1 MVEVTEER
9 FDEMV
14 NDALDKIP
22 DQFVAKMRNLVI
34 LVRDFN
40 EDSPGI
46 LGLYEG
52 VSLTERT
59 HHHTGFLPDAIVI
72 YRGALQNM
80 CSPAEQLAHEVK
92 VTVVHELGHYFGFS
106 EEELHRLGW
115 GQLAIAALP
124 RKRNSPK
131 APRNTHTADPTRKK
145 PPPRQQE

>member
-59 HHHTGFLPDAIVI
+59 HHHTGFLPDAIFI
-72 YRGALQNM
+72 YRGAL
-80 CSPAEQLAHEVK
+80 QLAHEVK
-92 VTVVHELGHYFGFS
+92 VTVFHDLGHYFGFS

-115 GQLAIAALP
+115 G
-124 RKRNSPK
+124 
-131 APRNTHTADPTRKK
+131 
-145 PPPRQQE
+145 